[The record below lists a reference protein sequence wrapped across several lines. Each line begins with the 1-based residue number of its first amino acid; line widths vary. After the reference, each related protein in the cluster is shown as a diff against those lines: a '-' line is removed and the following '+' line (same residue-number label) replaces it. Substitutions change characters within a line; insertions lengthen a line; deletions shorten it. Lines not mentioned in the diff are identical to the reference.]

1 MRFWKKP
8 EKQIQADYT
17 QLKMHKNSELYF
29 KAKYANDEPKDY
41 DFELYTEK
49 DVHENSAKIVAYP
62 ED

>member
-1 MRFWKKP
+1 
-8 EKQIQADYT
+8 
-17 QLKMHKNSELYF
+17 MHKNSELYF

-49 DVHENSAKIVAYP
+49 DVHKNSAKIVAYP